1 MAFQMKRHFFDT
13 FFILNFVFKIQNIT
27 FDFQFFCAMIQH
39 SDLSLPVYEELKEM
53 ILTNQLKPGEKLL
66 QEKLAAQLGVS
77 RTPLLKAMQML
88 EYDYL
93 VESVPRRGMFVKKL
107 TVREMHDIYDVR
119 EGIETVAV
127 RLVIERAGDKQIKQ
141 LQNTWKP
148 FTGQKKI
155 NRKKYQQTDDKFH
168 AMLLE
173 FSGNRILEKTY
184 RNSFLQAR
192 IVQMGI
198 MRNPEETLQEHL
210 DLVDAIAKRDFNK
223 ADNVLKNHLR
233 RSKASIETNFK
244 NT

>member
-1 MAFQMKRHFFDT
+1 
-13 FFILNFVFKIQNIT
+13 
-27 FDFQFFCAMIQH
+27 MIQH

-107 TVREMHDIYDVR
+107 TVQEMRDIYDVR

-127 RLVIERAGDKQIKQ
+127 RLVIERADENQVKQ
-141 LQNTWKP
+141 LQNCWHP
-148 FTGQKKI
+148 FAGQKKI
-155 NRKKYQQTDDKFH
+155 EQEKYQKTDDNFH

-173 FSGNRILEKTY
+173 FSENKVLEKTY

-198 MRNPEETLQEHL
+198 MRPPEETLSEHL
-210 DLVDAIAKRDFNK
+210 DLVNAIANRDFQK
-223 ADNVLKNHLR
+223 ADEAIKNHLR

-244 NT
+244 EI